1 MMNNQMTIIKELS
14 MRLMVIKIYLKQRYR
29 DKTKKTF
36 SILQI
41 NLNDRILIVKEVLIQ
56 RLEDK
61 LESKQFESIIS
72 LKENNRSEIKKQRV

>member
-14 MRLMVIKIYLKQRYR
+14 MRLMVIKIYLKQRYQG
-29 DKTKKTF
+29 KTRKTF

-72 LKENNRSEIKKQRV
+72 LKESNQFEIKKQRV

>member
-14 MRLMVIKIYLKQRYR
+14 MRLMVIKIYLKQRYQG
-29 DKTKKTF
+29 KTRKTF

-41 NLNDRILIVKEVLIQ
+41 NLNDRILMVKEVLIQ
-56 RLEDK
+56 RFEDK

-72 LKENNRSEIKKQRV
+72 LKESNRFEIKKQRV